1 MLSTAVAAMASTT
14 DHGHRLETELRHV
27 HLELVRRRI
36 RRVRVEL
43 EGLPVD
49 PSLDARGSERS
60 LQIALADPAEG
71 SDDVADD
78 LDDCALVQSS
88 RHYRCEAA
96 RTRFDWLLAVPV
108 RALPLYAKCGDSYGP
123 RA

>member
-1 MLSTAVAAMASTT
+1 M
-14 DHGHRLETELRHV
+14 
-27 HLELVRRRI
+27 
-36 RRVRVEL
+36 
-43 EGLPVD
+43 D

-78 LDDCALVQSS
+78 LDDSALVERR
-88 RHYRCEAA
+88 RHGRGEAA

-108 RALPLYAKCGDSYGP
+108 RALPLYADSGDRNRPSVSRRCRGSP
-123 RA
+123 VQTLRDSCAPVQPQQSQSLN